1 MDLSVLKLNQEAE
14 VVSVDDG
21 AEGDV
26 LSRRLRELGFVP
38 GEPVRLL
45 AKAPFGGD
53 PVLIHVGDT
62 KFALRLNE
70 AKRVRVRLSGDLS

>member
-1 MDLSVLKLNQEAE
+1 MLKVNQEAE
-14 VVSVDDG
+14 VVSVDDDV
-21 AEGDV
+21 EGDV
-26 LSRRLRELGFVP
+26 LSRRLRELGFVQ
-38 GEPVRLL
+38 GEWVRLL

-70 AKRVRVRLSGDLS
+70 AKRVRVRLLEESS